1 MRRWTTVETKIKTQ
15 GGGVHRDVVN
25 IEIADEL
32 DISNISM
39 AWGSMLAPYWRTGNR
54 GKITL
59 YAGER
64 APYDTDTFQRVAAH
78 EFGHSL
84 GIGDA
89 YESRDKILKAAKK
102 QDVNRLDRM
111 RSIDPGSQ
119 TSVLDIRAM
128 LQANRTNQWQEIR
141 YGWEAI
147 K

>member
-1 MRRWTTVETKIKTQ
+1 MGRWITVETKIKTQ

-32 DISNISM
+32 DISNVSM

-84 GIGDA
+84 GVGDA
-89 YESRDKILKAAKK
+89 YESRNKALEKAEFR
-102 QDVNRLDRM
+102 DVNQFDRM
-111 RSIDPGSQ
+111 RSIGQRSQ

-141 YGWEAI
+141 YGWEAA